1 MPQQVKVTVAIRVL
15 KSSTTATGLNV
26 LSFKRPGAGKM
37 AQWFRMRVCIFVQSP
52 GPHKVA
58 GESPLPR
65 AVLWSHAPSCT
76 HTPAHYLFLS
86 SKSLVTRRKR
96 QAGLRPC
103 LKDSTACVA
112 LLCISYYIYRF
123 CVRRGCGSV
132 NWQAGVGAEPFNPST
147 GTVEASRFLNESN
160 LVYTVRFRPARA
172 T

>member
-37 AQWFRMRVCIFVQSP
+37 AQWFRMRVCIFVQSQVP
-52 GPHKVA
+52 TRWQA
-58 GESPLPR
+58 R
-65 AVLWSHAPSCT
+65 AHSQELSSGHMHRA
-76 HTPAHYLFLS
+76 AHYLFLS